1 MRRLTPKQE
10 QFVQALISGMNQ
22 AEAYMYAYPTS
33 KNWKKNTAKAKAC
46 ETLKI
51 PHVRARYEELK
62 KEYDKHAKDQMFYD
76 RDRLIS
82 DFMYL
87 KDEAQES
94 IKNIGVK
101 QANSNA
107 YLGAL
112 KNIGEL
118 LNLYPDKKVDINA
131 SISSDF
137 EINIIGDE
145 PEQELL
151 EDSYDDNVIECDDFF
166 VEGDDED
173 AKDKHR

>member
-145 PEQELL
+145 PEQDLL

-173 AKDKHR
+173 AKDKYR

>member
-1 MRRLTPKQE
+1 MRKLTPKQE
-10 QFVQALISGMNQ
+10 KFVQGLISGLNQ
-22 AEAYMYAYPTS
+22 TEAYQEAYPAS
-33 KNWKKNTAKAKAC
+33 KNWKQHAAKAKAC

-51 PHVRARYEELK
+51 PHVRARYEQLK
-62 KEYDKHAKDQMFYD
+62 NEYDKHAKEQMFYD

-145 PEQELL
+145 PEPELL
-151 EDSYDDNVIECDDFF
+151 EDSYNDDVIVCDNYF
-166 VEGDDED
+166 VEGDEED
-173 AKDKHR
+173 AKDKYR